1 MRHSFPA
8 TAAARRARFPV
19 ASLPVAS
26 LLVASLLIAGGLA
39 VAPVA
44 ALQAQGAVSIPND
57 HPAIKSALEAIQRD
71 NAWTLDQQVSIC
83 EIPAPPFKEE
93 ARAAEMKRRFEAL
106 GLSPVTID
114 SIGNVIAERKGTGRG
129 PTVAIAGHLDTVFP
143 EGTAVTVTREGTKM
157 SAPGIGDD
165 CRGLATV
172 LAVARAMQN
181 AKIETPGTILFI
193 ANVGEEGPGN
203 LRGMRYLF
211 RKPPMK
217 IDYFISVDG
226 TGLGLTTGAVGSHRY
241 LVEYHGPGGH
251 SYGAFGMANP
261 IHALGRAIARISEF
275 QVPASPKTTFNV
287 GKISGG
293 TSVNTI
299 SPLGSME
306 VDMRSE
312 SPEELAKVDAQ
323 FQAALQSALREEN
336 ARWPN
341 ARDTVALRI
350 TDMGIRPAS
359 QVNDTSFIARTALSA
374 GKSLGF
380 TAPTGASSTDAN
392 IPMSLGIASIT
403 IDGGG
408 IGRGAHSLAES
419 YDDGAEGYKGPQW
432 ALLIVSALSGLT
444 ARMVQ

>member
-1 MRHSFPA
+1 MSSHSPTSPRPLGRA
-8 TAAARRARFPV
+8 PRRSRWLPRALCAALLPLPLAAQQQPV
-19 ASLPVAS
+19 AIPQEHPG
-26 LLVASLLIAGGLA
+26 IK
-39 VAPVA
+39 A
-44 ALQAQGAVSIPND
+44 ALA
-57 HPAIKSALEAIQRD
+57 ALQRD
-71 NAWTLDQQVSIC
+71 NAWTLQQQASIC

-93 ARAAEMKRRFEAL
+93 ARAAEMKRRFESL
-106 GLSPVTID
+106 GLANVRLD
-114 SIGNVIAERKGTGRG
+114 SIGNVIAERRGTGNG

-143 EGTAVTVTREGTKM
+143 EGTNVAVKTEGTKL

-203 LRGMRYLF
+203 LRGVRYLF

-217 IDYFISVDG
+217 IDHFISVDG

-241 LVEYHGPGGH
+241 LVQYQGPGGH

-261 IHALGRAIARISEF
+261 IHALGRAIAKIAEI
-275 QVPASPKTTFNV
+275 QVPATPRTTFNV
-287 GKISGG
+287 GIVSGG

-299 SPLGSME
+299 SPLGAME

-312 SPEELAKVDAQ
+312 SPAELDKVDAQ
-323 FQAALQSALREEN
+323 FQKALQAALREEN

-341 ARDTVALRI
+341 ARDTVSLKI
-350 TDMGIRPAS
+350 IDMGVRPAA
-359 QVNDTSFIARTALSA
+359 QINDSSYIARTALAA
-374 GKSLGF
+374 GRTLGF
-380 TAPTGASSTDAN
+380 TARTGASSTDAN
-392 IPMSLGIASIT
+392 YPMSLGISAVT

-408 IGRGAHSLAES
+408 VGRGAHSLAES

-432 ALLIVSALSGLT
+432 ALLLVSALAGLGQG
-444 ARMVQ
+444 RYQP

>member
-1 MRHSFPA
+1 MPLLPRTCTP
-8 TAAARRARFPV
+8 PV
-19 ASLPVAS
+19 PRSQIGVRIGAQVSV
-26 LLVASLLIAGGLA
+26 LVGALF
-39 VAPVA
+39 VA
-44 ALQAQGAVSIPND
+44 ALPLTLTAQASVSVPRE
-57 HPAIKSALEAIQRD
+57 HPAVKSALDAIQRD
-71 NAWTLDQQVSIC
+71 NAWTLEQQVSIC
-83 EIPAPPFKEE
+83 EIPAPPFKE
-93 ARAAEMKRRFEAL
+93 AVRAAEMKRRFEAL
-106 GLSPVTID
+106 GLSNVHLD
-114 SIGNVIAERKGTGRG
+114 SIGNVIAERRGKGAG

-143 EGTAVTVTREGTKM
+143 EGTDVTVKKSGTLLT
-157 SAPGIGDD
+157 APGIGDD

-203 LRGMRYLF
+203 LRGVRYLF

-226 TGLGLTTGAVGSHRY
+226 TGLGLTTGGVGSQRY
-241 LVEYHGPGGH
+241 LVQYEGPGGH

-261 IHALGRAIARISEF
+261 IHALGRAIASIAEF
-275 QVPASPKTTFNV
+275 KVPTDPRTTFNV
-287 GKISGG
+287 GKVSGG

-299 SPLGSME
+299 SPLGAME

-312 SPEELAKVDAQ
+312 SPAELAKLDAQ
-323 FQAALQSALREEN
+323 FNAALKTALREEN

-341 ARDTVALRI
+341 ARDTVSLTLI
-350 TDMGIRPAS
+350 DMGIRPAAP
-359 QVNDTSFIARTALSA
+359 VNDTSFIALTALAA

-392 IPMSLGIASIT
+392 LPLSLGIPAIT

-408 IGRGAHSLAES
+408 IGRGAHSLTES
-419 YDDGAEGYKGPQW
+419 YDDGAEGFKGPQW
-432 ALLIVSALSGLT
+432 ALLIVSALAGLRGAT
-444 ARMVQ
+444 YQP

>member
-1 MRHSFPA
+1 MSSTHS
-8 TAAARRARFPV
+8 
-19 ASLPVAS
+19 
-26 LLVASLLIAGGLA
+26 I

-44 ALQAQGAVSIPND
+44 ASVATPRARRAARILWTLPAFSALALPLAAQQPVTVSAE
-57 HPAIKSALEAIQRD
+57 HPAVKAALAAIQRN
-71 NAWTLDQQVSIC
+71 NAWTLEQQVSIC

-93 ARAAEMKRRFEAL
+93 KRGLEMKRRFEAL
-106 GLSPVTID
+106 GLMVTID
-114 SIGNVIAERKGTGRG
+114 SIGNVIAERKGTGNG

-143 EGTAVTVTREGTKM
+143 EGTNVAVKKEGTKFT
-157 SAPGIGDD
+157 APGIGDD

-181 AKIETPGTILFI
+181 AKIQTPGTILFI

-211 RKPPMK
+211 RKPPQR

-226 TGLGLTTGAVGSHRY
+226 TGLGLTTGAVGSQRY
-241 LVEYHGPGGH
+241 LVKYQGPGGH

-261 IHALGRAIARISEF
+261 IHAMGRAIAKVSEF
-275 QVPASPKTTFNV
+275 QVPKEPRTTFNV
-287 GKISGG
+287 GIVSGG

-299 SPLGSME
+299 SPLGAME

-312 SPEELAKVDAQ
+312 SPEELAKLDAKLK
-323 FQAALQSALREEN
+323 AALAEALREEN

-341 ARDTVALRI
+341 ARDTVSLKLV
-350 TDMGIRPAS
+350 DMGIRPAA
-359 QVNDTSFIARTALSA
+359 QVNDSSYIARTALAA

-392 IPMSLGIASIT
+392 IPMSLGIPAIT

-408 IGRGAHSLAES
+408 EGRGAHSITES
-419 YDDGAEGYKGPQW
+419 YDDGKEGYKGPQW
-432 ALLIVSALSGLT
+432 A
-444 ARMVQ
+444 

>member
-1 MRHSFPA
+1 MISFSTA
-8 TAAARRARFPV
+8 TAAARRAR
-19 ASLPVAS
+19 LPVGT
-26 LLVASLLIAGGLA
+26 LLAAALA
-39 VAPVA
+39 LPLQAQAPVA
-44 ALQAQGAVSIPND
+44 IPRE
-57 HPAIKSALEAIQRD
+57 HPAVKSALEAIQRD
-71 NAWTLDQQVSIC
+71 NAWTLEQQASIC
-83 EIPAPPFKEE
+83 EIPAPPFMEE

-106 GLSPVTID
+106 GLPVTID
-114 SIGNVIAERKGTGRG
+114 SIGNVIAQRKGMGRG

-143 EGTAVTVTREGTKM
+143 EGTVVAVQKEGSKM
-157 SAPGIGDD
+157 TAPGIGDD

-181 AKIETPGTILFI
+181 AKVETPGTILFI

-217 IDYFISVDG
+217 IDFFISVDG

-241 LVEYHGPGGH
+241 LVEYHGPGGN

-287 GKISGG
+287 GKITGG

-323 FQAALQSALREEN
+323 FQAALQAALREEN

-350 TDMGIRPAS
+350 TDMGIRPAAA
-359 QVNDTSFIARTALSA
+359 VNDTSFIARTALSA
-374 GKSLGF
+374 GQSLGF
-380 TAPTGASSTDAN
+380 TPPTGASSTDAN
-392 IPMSLGIASIT
+392 LPMSLGIAAIT

-408 IGRGAHSLAES
+408 IGHGAHSLAES

-432 ALLIVSALSGLT
+432 ALLIVSALAGLK
-444 ARMVQ
+444 VQTIQ